1 MRRYSRIAV
10 LTLSLLPAVAV
21 AASAQQDTARVR
33 VRVRTPE
40 SGEGRTFTYTV
51 GPENFQLD
59 MRRGRLGIT
68 VDLRPEARDSIGAR
82 VAGLMPGGPAERA
95 GVLTG
100 DIITRFNGT
109 RLAVA
114 EGGNEGADQ
123 SRPGMRLINLA
134 SRLEQGDTVRL
145 DLRREARTL
154 TVTFAAAETDMD
166 VLVERMR
173 VPGSPLNL
181 REFGGAASPF
191 GGEIQVTGSPMRM
204 LLRGSTL
211 NDLELVKV
219 SPQLAEGLGI
229 SEGLLVVDVGGDTAI
244 GVRAGDVIVSIGG
257 RRPTGPPHA
266 MRILSTYDAGE
277 VVQFEVMRQR
287 RRITVNGRMP
297 AAEHSEWRVR
307 PNHFEFSPPRLP
319 AEPMMRLFDRE
330 APKVQGMIRLEGKV

>member
-1 MRRYSRIAV
+1 MRRYSRIVV
-10 LTLSLLPAVAV
+10 LTLALLPAAAV

-40 SGEGRTFTYTV
+40 SGEGRTFTYMM

-68 VDLRPEARDSIGAR
+68 VDLRADARDSIGAR
-82 VAGLMPGGPAERA
+82 VAGVTPGGPAERA
-95 GVLTG
+95 GVQTG

-114 EGGNEGADQ
+114 EGGNEEADQ

-154 TVTFAAAETDMD
+154 TVTFQAAETDMD

-173 VPGSPLNL
+173 IPGNGQMML

-191 GGEIQVTGSPMRM
+191 GGETPGGSPMRM
-204 LLRGSTL
+204 LMSGRSLS
-211 NDLELVKV
+211 DLELVKV

-229 SEGLLVVDVGGDTAI
+229 SEGLLVVDVGSDTSI

-257 RRPTGPPHA
+257 RRPSSPPHA

-277 VVQFEVMRQR
+277 AVQFEVMRQR

-297 AAEHSEWRVR
+297 AAGHSEWRIR
-307 PNHFEFSPPRLP
+307 PNNFEFSLPRMP
-319 AEPMMRLFDRE
+319 AEPMMRMFEQD
-330 APKVQGMIRLEGKV
+330 APRIHGLIKLEGKV

>member
-10 LTLSLLPAVAV
+10 LALSLLPAVAV

-40 SGEGRTFTYTV
+40 SGEGRTFTYMM

-68 VDLRPEARDSIGAR
+68 VDLRPDARDSIGAR

-95 GVLTG
+95 GVQTG

-114 EGGNEGADQ
+114 ESGNAEADQ

-134 SRLEQGDTVRL
+134 SRLDQGDTVRL

-173 VPGSPLNL
+173 VPGNGQTFM
-181 REFGGAASPF
+181 REFGGPGVAESEMP
-191 GGEIQVTGSPMRM
+191 GGGPMRM
-204 LLRGSTL
+204 LMSGHTL

-229 SEGLLVVDVGGDTAI
+229 SEGLLVVDVGSDTAI

-277 VVQFEVMRQR
+277 TVQFEVMRQR

-297 AAEHSEWRVR
+297 AAGHAEWRVR
-307 PNHFEFSPPRLP
+307 PNHFEFSLPRMP
-319 AEPMMRLFDRE
+319 AEPMMRLFDGE